1 MLTEFPR
8 TAVIYPGCEEEA
20 RILMEFLADQ
30 GFEWD
35 GDGDLIR
42 GFESCWKG
50 NDTCFDIETN
60 RLSVCGCDKDY
71 YIQSFRE
78 DYPEL
83 APEDEFFLCS
93 VNDFIVK
100 CGGKNRYPDF
110 DVAEDSDII
119 DLLGL

>member
-20 RILMEFLADQ
+20 RILMEFLADH
-30 GFEWD
+30 GFE
-35 GDGDLIR
+35 
-42 GFESCWKG
+42 
-50 NDTCFDIETN
+50 
-60 RLSVCGCDKDY
+60 CDKDY

-83 APEDEFFLCS
+83 EPEEDEFFLCS

-110 DVAEDSDII
+110 DVADNAEIQGF
-119 DLLGL
+119 LFK